1 VARSWQAR
9 ADGYQVPPTYGNADG
24 NHDLRAGEVSFA
36 NFLFLP
42 SWFAKLLEAIF
53 LVLSKSDGCQVGLPN
68 YCSCLALLLLEL
80 RILRG
85 NEN

>member
-1 VARSWQAR
+1 
-9 ADGYQVPPTYGNADG
+9 
-24 NHDLRAGEVSFA
+24 
-36 NFLFLP
+36 
-42 SWFAKLLEAIF
+42 LEAIF